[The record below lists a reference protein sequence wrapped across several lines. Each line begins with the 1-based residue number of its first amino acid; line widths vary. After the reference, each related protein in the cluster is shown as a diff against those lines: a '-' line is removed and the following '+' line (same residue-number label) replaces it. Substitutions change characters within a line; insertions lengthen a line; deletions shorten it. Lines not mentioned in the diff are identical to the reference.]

1 MTVKNH
7 VFFWGFILALS
18 PAFGQLVQQAA
29 RHQAQNNSKRTI
41 ARRAL
46 SADTTKLPFIDYFTS
61 REFQSHWQENRG
73 VYLND
78 HIAANPPSYG
88 TLTFDGIDG
97 TGEPYVFVDFISQA
111 EGIGDRIVSAPIDL
125 SNVTMEDGLAL
136 SFFWQLGSGF
146 VKENTPEFKD
156 GDRLEV
162 QFKDINDRW
171 TIVWPTPQVVNQVRA
186 MDPSNDTFL
195 LANVLVGDEYFYN
208 GFQFR
213 IQYENI
219 LTGNWDTFSLD
230 NIYLNT
236 GVASTSSTGETTF
249 KEPIDYAISQR
260 PNSLFKEYWTLPY
273 THAFLADQEII
284 NDSISASVYTL
295 DDLFITDQDSS
306 VVVTNQ
312 NTKEVIFQAQS
323 NTFDNQTLTRGAPF
337 FINWELDKAAIK
349 QGIDAITTLDETILK
364 TTVSFSAPDTIP
376 FTDSASS
383 FNRLSDYYARDDG
396 SIEGGTGFIGRGEL
410 VMAFDILSED
420 VIKGFFIHYF
430 RNGVDHRGKSVVYKL
445 YDALAGVDGASAD
458 NLLYRQS
465 DVVEYSQDSIG
476 INSFLFVPFSTR
488 IPVNAGR
495 YYLGFENEVAI
506 RILIGTDYNT
516 DESKHI
522 FARTQSNPWRSGTEL
537 GVIGALAIRPAMSS
551 VTIGVEEKK
560 VKSLTTFFPN
570 PATHQIQTSDV
581 MERVQV
587 LSLSGQVLLSIEPKG
602 TGVDLSG
609 LQAGTYI
616 IQFFKEGTTSFD
628 QLMIY

>member
-1 MTVKNH
+1 MTFTKLI
-7 VFFWGFILALS
+7 FFGGLMFSFGLAH
-18 PAFGQLVQQAA
+18 GQLIQEAA
-29 RHQAQNNSKRTI
+29 RHQPNDSKNSI
-41 ARRAL
+41 ARRPL
-46 SADTTKLPFIDYFTS
+46 SADTITLPFIDYFTS
-61 REFQSHWQENRG
+61 SEIRSHWQENRG

-78 HIAANPPSYG
+78 HLAANPPSYG

-97 TGEPYVFVDFISQA
+97 TGKPYVFVDFISQSQ
-111 EGIGDRIVSAPIDL
+111 GIGDRIVSAPIDL
-125 SNVTMEDGLAL
+125 SSVTMEDGLAL

-146 VKENTPEFKD
+146 VEENTPELND

-162 QFKDINDRW
+162 QFKDANNRW
-171 TIVWPTPQVVNQVRA
+171 TIVWPTPQIVNEVRA
-186 MDPSNDTFL
+186 LDPPNDTFML
-195 LANVLVGDEYFYN
+195 ENILVEEEYFYN

-219 LTGNWDTFSLD
+219 LTGNWDTFSVD
-230 NIYLNT
+230 NIYFNT
-236 GVASTSSTGETTF
+236 GVASTTAAGVTTF
-249 KEPIDYAISQR
+249 EEPIDYAISQR
-260 PNSLFKEYWTLPY
+260 PNSLFKDYWTLPY
-273 THAFLADQEII
+273 THAFLAGEEII

-312 NTKEVIFQAQS
+312 NTKEVIFQSES
-323 NTFDNQTLTRGAPF
+323 NTFDNQTLTRGTPF

-396 SIEGGTGFIGRGEL
+396 SMEGGTGFIGRGEV
-410 VMAFDILSED
+410 VMAFDLLSDDEL
-420 VIKGFFIHYF
+420 KGFYIHYF
-430 RNGVDHRGKSVVYKL
+430 RNGVDHEGRSVVYKL
-445 YDALAGVDGASAD
+445 YDALAGVDGATAD

-465 DVVEYSQDSIG
+465 DVVEYSDDSIG

-488 IPVNAGR
+488 IAVNAGR

-516 DESKHI
+516 DQSAQI
-522 FARTQSNPWRSGTEL
+522 FARTQSESWKSGTEL

-560 VKSLTTFFPN
+560 VSSLTTFFPN
-570 PATHQIQTSDV
+570 PATGQIQISDL

-587 LSLSGQVLLSIEPKG
+587 LNLSGEVLLSIEPKG
-602 TGVDLSG
+602 TSLDVSG
-609 LQAGTYI
+609 LHAGTYI
-616 IQFFKEGTTSFD
+616 IQFLKEGTTSYD